1 MIGFSLRLAVAGGRE
16 AITRLV
22 VIAAAVAIGVAML
35 ATTVAGVNAVTAQ
48 TARYEWLTP
57 PDTGGPL
64 LWEARNDYY
73 HGEGLGRIDVAVT
86 GPGAPVPPGL
96 ARLPGPGEYFVSP
109 AMQRLLRTAP
119 ADQFG
124 DRFPGHEVG
133 LIGHAALPAPD
144 SLAIVVGHRPD
155 ELAKAPDVRK
165 VSAFNS
171 TTSIGLSAAGFDL
184 VLAVVAAG
192 LLFPILMLIGT
203 ATRLSAARREE
214 RFAAMRLIGATP
226 RQITLI
232 ATVEAAVSA
241 TVGTAVG
248 FALFYALRSTFAR
261 IPFTGRRFFTSDLS
275 LGFLGAAAVA
285 IGIPVAAALVARL
298 ALRRVNISPLGVTRR
313 VTPKPPGAWRLIPVA
328 IGLAELAYFIP
339 VERRPHTSLGQVA
352 AFLPGCLITMAG
364 LVIAGPWLTM
374 VASRVLAR
382 RAGRPAALIAARRL
396 ADNPKAA
403 FRAVS
408 GLILALFVASVAVG
422 IITTIVDHRGAPTTG
437 GAATNVRQVE
447 PPPGPIPAGLSSIP
461 GVQKVV
467 TVFQAPEPRP
477 AISGGSLPGWTPDGL
492 VRCADI
498 AGRPDF
504 GRCEP
509 GAQVAAVFDNL
520 VGPTDKVKDIVWPTA
535 EIDPDQLGALQPY
548 SLVVGTDGS
557 ADAIERARTV
567 LITAY
572 PNSDLLPGTEA
583 EWDADFARTLTG
595 WKQLANVIIVSSMVL
610 AGCSLAVSV
619 VGGLTDRKR
628 PFSMLRLTGVQLGA
642 LRRVVALETAVPLLS
657 AAVVA
662 VAVGFFT
669 AHLFLLAQMHYS
681 LRPPGPS
688 YLLIVAAGLL
698 VSLGIVASTFP
709 LLRRVTGPETARNE

>member
-1 MIGFSLRLAVAGGRE
+1 MIGFSLRLAIAGGRE

-22 VIAAAVAIGVAML
+22 VIAAAVAVGVALL
-35 ATTVAGVNAVTAQ
+35 AATVAGVNAVTAQ

-64 LWEARNDYY
+64 LWEARGDYF
-73 HGEGLGRIDVAVT
+73 HGDTLGRVDVAAT
-86 GPGAPVPPGL
+86 GPGAPVPAGL
-96 ARLPGPGEYFVSP
+96 SRLPSPGEYYVSP
-109 AMQRLLRTAP
+109 ALHRLLSTAP
-119 ADQFG
+119 ADQLG

-133 LIGHAALPAPD
+133 LIGDAGLPAPD
-144 SLAIVVGHRPD
+144 SLAIVIGHRPD
-155 ELAKAPDVRK
+155 EVAKMPGVRK
-165 VSAFNS
+165 VTAFNS
-171 TTSIGLSAAGFDL
+171 TTSIGMSAAGFDL

-214 RFAAMRLIGATP
+214 RFAAMRLVGATP
-226 RQITLI
+226 RQITVI

-241 TVGTAVG
+241 IVGTAVG
-248 FALFYALRSTFAR
+248 FALFYALRGTFAQ

-275 LGFLGAAAVA
+275 LGALGFAAVA
-285 IGIPVAAALVARL
+285 IGIPVAAAFVARL
-298 ALRRVNISPLGVTRR
+298 ALRRVNISPLGVARR
-313 VTPKPPGAWRLIPVA
+313 VTPKPPRAWRLIPVA
-328 IGLAELAYFIP
+328 IGLIELAYFIG
-339 VERRPHTSLGQVA
+339 RRPNTSLGQVA

-374 VASRVLAR
+374 VTSRVLAR
-382 RAGRPAALIAARRL
+382 RAGRPAGLIAARRL

-403 FRAVS
+403 FRSVS

-437 GAATNVRQVE
+437 GAATNVRQFE
-447 PPPGPIPAGLSSIP
+447 PSGPLPAGLSSIP
-461 GVQKVV
+461 GVQKVA
-467 TVFQAPEPRP
+467 TVYEAPEPRP

-492 VRCADI
+492 VLCSDI

-509 GAQVAAVFDNL
+509 GAQVAAVFDDL
-520 VGPTDKVKDIVWPTA
+520 VGPTDKVGDIVWPTA
-535 EIDPDQLGALQPY
+535 DIAPAQLGKLRLY
-548 SLVVGTDGS
+548 SYVVGTDGS
-557 ADAIERARTV
+557 PDTVERVRTALV
-567 LITAY
+567 AAY
-572 PNSDLLPGTEA
+572 PTAFSFPGTDA
-583 EWDADFARTLTG
+583 EWQADFSRTLTG

-642 LRRVVALETAVPLLS
+642 LRRVVTLETAVPLLS

-662 VAVGFFT
+662 IAVGLLT
-669 AHLFLLAQMHYS
+669 AHLFLVAQMHYS
-681 LRPPGPS
+681 LRPPGLS
-688 YLLIVAAGLL
+688 YVAIVAAGLV
-698 VSLGIVASTFP
+698 VSFGIVGSTFP
-709 LLRRVTGPETARNE
+709 LLRRITGPETARNE

>member
-16 AITRLV
+16 AITRLI
-22 VIAAAVAIGVAML
+22 VIAAAVAVGVAFL
-35 ATTVAGVNAVTAQ
+35 AATVAGVNAVTAQ
-48 TARYEWLTP
+48 ATRYEWLTP

-64 LWEARNDYY
+64 LWEVRDDFY

-96 ARLPGPGEYFVSP
+96 SRLPGPGEYFVSP
-109 AMQRLLRTAP
+109 AMQRLLRAAP
-119 ADQFG
+119 ADQLG

-133 LIGHAALPAPD
+133 LIGNAALPAPD
-144 SLAIVVGHRPD
+144 SLAIIVGHPPG
-155 ELAKAPDVRK
+155 ELAKVPDVRK
-165 VSAFNS
+165 VSGFTPTA
-171 TTSIGLSAAGFDL
+171 SIALSAAGFDL

-214 RFAAMRLIGATP
+214 RFAAMRLVGATP
-226 RQITLI
+226 RQITVI
-232 ATVEAAVSA
+232 AMVEAALSA
-241 TVGTAVG
+241 IVGTAAG

-261 IPFTGRRFFTSDLS
+261 IAFTGARFFTSDLS
-275 LGFLGAAAVA
+275 LGALGTVAVA
-285 IGIPVAAALVARL
+285 IGIPVAAAVVARL

-328 IGLAELAYFIP
+328 IGLVELAYFIG
-339 VERRPHTSLGQVA
+339 RRPNTSLGQVA

-374 VASRVLAR
+374 VASRVLAG
-382 RAGRPAALIAARRL
+382 RAGRPAGLIAARRL

-403 FRAVS
+403 FRSVS

-422 IITTIVDHRGAPTTG
+422 IITTIVYHRGTPTTG
-437 GAATNVRQVE
+437 GAATNLRQVE
-447 PPPGPIPAGLSSIP
+447 PPAGPVPTGLSSIP

-467 TVFQAPEPRP
+467 TVYHAPEPQP
-477 AISGGSLPGWTPDGL
+477 AITGGSLPGWTPDGL
-492 VRCADI
+492 VLCADI
-498 AGRPDF
+498 AGRSDF
-504 GRCEP
+504 GQCEP

-520 VGPTDKVKDIVWPTA
+520 VGPTDQVKNIVWPTA
-535 EIDPDQLGALQPY
+535 DIAPDQLKTLQPY
-548 SLVVGTDGS
+548 SVVVGTDGS
-557 ADAIERARTV
+557 ADAIERARTTLV
-567 LITAY
+567 RAY
-572 PNSDLLPGTEA
+572 PNSFMLPGTEA
-583 EWDADFARTLTG
+583 EWDANFARTLTG

-610 AGCSLAVSV
+610 AGFSLAVSV

-662 VAVGFFT
+662 VAVGLLT
-669 AHLFLLAQMHYS
+669 AHLFLVAQMHYS
-681 LRPPGPS
+681 LRPPGLS
-688 YLLIVAAGLL
+688 YVAIVAAGLAL
-698 VSLGIVASTFP
+698 SLGIVGSTFP
-709 LLRRVTGPETARNE
+709 LLRRITGPDTARNE

>member
-16 AITRLV
+16 AITRLI
-22 VIAAAVAIGVAML
+22 VIAAAVAVGVAFL
-35 ATTVAGVNAVTAQ
+35 AATVAGVNAVTSQA
-48 TARYEWLTP
+48 TRYEWLIP

-64 LWEARNDYY
+64 LWEVRDDFY
-73 HGEGLGRIDVAVT
+73 HGQGLGRIDVAVT

-96 ARLPGPGEYFVSP
+96 SRLPGPGEYFVSP

-119 ADQFG
+119 ADEFG

-133 LIGHAALPAPD
+133 LMGDAALPAPD
-144 SLAIVVGHRPD
+144 TLAIVIGHPPD
-155 ELAKAPDVRK
+155 EVAKMSGVRK
-165 VSAFNS
+165 VSAFS
-171 TTSIGLSAAGFDL
+171 PTTSIGLSAAGFDL

-214 RFAAMRLIGATP
+214 RFAAMRLVGATP
-226 RQITLI
+226 RQITVI
-232 ATVEAAVSA
+232 AMVEAAMSTIA
-241 TVGTAVG
+241 GTAVG
-248 FALFYALRSTFAR
+248 FVLFYALRSTFAR

-275 LGFLGAAAVA
+275 LGTLGTLAVA
-285 IGIPVAAALVARL
+285 IGIPVAAAIVARL

-313 VTPKPPGAWRLIPVA
+313 VTPKPPGAWRLVPML

-339 VERRPHTSLGQVA
+339 VGRRPQTSLGQVA

-364 LVIAGPWLTM
+364 LVLAGPWLTM

-382 RAGRPAALIAARRL
+382 RSGRPAGLIAARRL

-403 FRAVS
+403 FRSVS

-422 IITTIVDHRGAPTTG
+422 IITTIVYHRAAPTTG
-437 GAATNVRQVE
+437 GAATNVRQFE
-447 PPPGPIPAGLSSIP
+447 PPAGPVPAELSSIP
-461 GVQKVV
+461 GVQKII
-467 TVFQAPEPRP
+467 TVYQAPDPGP
-477 AISGGSLPGWTPDGL
+477 AISGGTLPGWTPDGL
-492 VRCADI
+492 ALCADI

-520 VGPTDKVKDIVWPTA
+520 VGPTDKVKNIVWPTA
-535 EIDPDQLGALQPY
+535 DIAPDRLSTLPKY
-548 SLVVGTDGS
+548 SVVVGTDGS
-557 ADAIERARTV
+557 AAAIERSRTT
-567 LITAY
+567 LIRAY
-572 PNSDLLPGTEA
+572 PNVFTYPGTEA
-583 EWDADFARTLTG
+583 EWEGEFTRTLTG
-595 WKQLANVIIVSSMVL
+595 WKQLANVIIISSMVL
-610 AGCSLAVSV
+610 AGFSLAVSV

-662 VAVGFFT
+662 VAVGLLT
-669 AHLFLLAQMHYS
+669 AHLFLVAQMHYS
-681 LRPPGPS
+681 LRPPGLS
-688 YLLIVAAGLL
+688 YLAIVAAGLV
-698 VSLGIVASTFP
+698 VSLAIVGSTFP
-709 LLRRVTGPETARNE
+709 LLRRITGPETARNE